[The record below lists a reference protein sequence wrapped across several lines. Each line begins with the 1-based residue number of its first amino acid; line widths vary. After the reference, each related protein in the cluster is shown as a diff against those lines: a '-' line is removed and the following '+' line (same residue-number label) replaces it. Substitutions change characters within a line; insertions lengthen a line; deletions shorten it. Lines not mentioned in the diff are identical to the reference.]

1 MKILQFLVMGRTLFD
16 IRSLEDKVGCL
27 CSFDVRKN
35 DVQVCSMLE
44 KSSARPF
51 QIFQSWLLT
60 NSSICF
66 VDCPNCEHE
75 IDNLKLNS
83 ALFESMMARVM
94 AMKALKQIKL
104 DQLNLFDLQK
114 PTRLMKKRSNN
125 FQDFQ
130 DSKDSKDS
138 QAVQGNPE
146 ETSIVQDL
154 ILDNLFK
161 LMNRQEVIVPVNPK
175 M

>member
-1 MKILQFLVMGRTLFD
+1 MT
-16 IRSLEDKVGCL
+16 
-27 CSFDVRKN
+27 
-35 DVQVCSMLE
+35 
-44 KSSARPF
+44 
-51 QIFQSWLLT
+51 
-60 NSSICF
+60 
-66 VDCPNCEHE
+66 
-75 IDNLKLNS
+75 
-83 ALFESMMARVM
+83 
-94 AMKALKQIKL
+94 MKALNQMKL

>member
-1 MKILQFLVMGRTLFD
+1 
-16 IRSLEDKVGCL
+16 
-27 CSFDVRKN
+27 
-35 DVQVCSMLE
+35 
-44 KSSARPF
+44 
-51 QIFQSWLLT
+51 
-60 NSSICF
+60 
-66 VDCPNCEHE
+66 
-75 IDNLKLNS
+75 
-83 ALFESMMARVM
+83 
-94 AMKALKQIKL
+94 MKALKQIKL

-114 PTRLMKKRSNN
+114 PTRLMRKKSNN

-130 DSKDSKDS
+130 DFQDSQDPYDSQDSKDS

>member
-1 MKILQFLVMGRTLFD
+1 MMK
-16 IRSLEDKVGCL
+16 
-27 CSFDVRKN
+27 
-35 DVQVCSMLE
+35 
-44 KSSARPF
+44 
-51 QIFQSWLLT
+51 
-60 NSSICF
+60 
-66 VDCPNCEHE
+66 
-75 IDNLKLNS
+75 KL
-83 ALFESMMARVM
+83 MT
-94 AMKALKQIKL
+94 MKALNQMKL